1 MSEVLTKGCYHI
13 AIAKQYLEA
22 FEVECRKE
30 AKRQAKLW
38 VGKVD
43 FLLND
48 VYSRL
53 TPKGRELFKEEILR
67 GDTLFFENI
76 SEMILKLNPDQREA
90 LEQLL
95 TAMMKGETIK
105 VIQDGDTNY

>member
-1 MSEVLTKGCYHI
+1 MSESLTKGCYHI
-13 AIAKQYLEA
+13 AIAKQY
-22 FEVECRKE
+22 FELFELDCKQE
-30 AKRQAKLW
+30 AKRQARLW
-38 VGKVD
+38 IGKTD

-53 TPKGRELFKEEILR
+53 TPKGRELFQSEILR

-76 SEMILKLNPDQREA
+76 SEMILRLDPDQRDA
-90 LEQLL
+90 LEQVL
-95 TAMMKGETIK
+95 TAMSKGETIK

>member
-1 MSEVLTKGCYHI
+1 MSEALTKGCYHI
-13 AIAKQYLEA
+13 AIAKQY
-22 FEVECRKE
+22 FEGFRGDCKKE
-30 AKRQAKLW
+30 GKRQADLW
-38 VGKVD
+38 VNKTD
-43 FLLND
+43 FLLKD

-53 TPKGRELFKEEILR
+53 TPKGRELYEQEILR

-76 SEMILKLNPDQREA
+76 SEMILRLNPDQREA

-105 VIQDGDTNY
+105 VIQDGEPNY